1 MKGWDFKMRQEQFK
15 NIYQQ
20 IQLSEKQKDA
30 LWQRINTVPKQ
41 EPVRKKIFLPA
52 RIAACFAVLIM
63 SGMTVFAANELSLID
78 KIADAMNLLTQNEEV
93 LSEDQKNIYAE
104 YGQALNTEIGLENG
118 TLKLDAALFD
128 ESHLL
133 IPFRYVFHS
142 DVSGYEDLTAGANL
156 NETALYQ
163 INKVYHK
170 DTDTFMSQ
178 FSFCIGD
185 ESRQPEKNLAR
196 FLITDPIIEESGT
209 ISGSFLLSA
218 YEYKYFLQGNVIQ
231 LVRTADV
238 RDAAAVA
245 KDSVLTAEDMES
257 INITEPYT
265 EFTLE
270 KTLEQ
275 YELTIDAENAA
286 ALKNMGISVEQMSI
300 SPLSLCYSGKGTH
313 TRALSA
319 SITVI
324 LKDGSVIENSG
335 NGGGYAL
342 SDANRDN
349 TSFSFFASKLFAVP
363 VLIEEVAEIHIQDH
377 RGTDIHIPVVFE

>member
-1 MKGWDFKMRQEQFK
+1 MGQEQFK
-15 NIYQQ
+15 NLYQQ
-20 IQLSEKQKDA
+20 IHLSEKQKDV
-30 LWQRINTVPKQ
+30 LLQRINTGSKP
-41 EPVRKKIFLPA
+41 EPVRKKIFLPT
-52 RIAACFAVLIM
+52 RIAACLAVLIM
-63 SGMTVFAANELSLID
+63 SGMTVFAANELSLVD
-78 KIADAMNLLTQNEEV
+78 KIADAMNLLTKNEEG

-104 YGQALNTEIGLENG
+104 YGQALNTEIGLDNG
-118 TLKLDAALFD
+118 TLKLEAALFD

-142 DVSGYEDLTAGANL
+142 DVAGYEDLTVGANL
-156 NETALYQ
+156 DQTAFYQ
-163 INKVYHK
+163 IKKAYHK

-178 FSFCIGD
+178 FSFRIVD
-185 ESRQPEKNLAR
+185 ENRLPKDNLAR
-196 FLITDPIIEESGT
+196 ILITDPVIEESGT
-209 ISGSFLLSA
+209 ISGSLLLSA

-231 LVRTADV
+231 LVRTTDV
-238 RDAAAVA
+238 RD
-245 KDSVLTAEDMES
+245 TTPITEDMGAL
-257 INITEPYT
+257 NITEPYT

-270 KTLEQ
+270 KTLER
-275 YELTIDAENAA
+275 YKLTIDKENAA
-286 ALKNMGISVEQMSI
+286 ALMNMGVSVEQMSI

-349 TSFSFFASKLFAVP
+349 TSFSFFASKLFAAP
-363 VLIEEVAEIHIQDH
+363 VLIEDVAEIYINDH
-377 RGTDIHIPVVFE
+377 RGTDIHIPVEF

>member
-1 MKGWDFKMRQEQFK
+1 MRQEQFK
-15 NIYQQ
+15 NVYQQ
-20 IQLSEKQKDA
+20 IHLSEKQKEI
-30 LWQRINTVPKQ
+30 LWQHINTIPKQ
-41 EPVRKKIFLPA
+41 ELIHKKTFLPA

-78 KIADAMNLLTQNEEV
+78 KIANAMNLLTQNEKT

-104 YGQALNTEIGLENG
+104 YGQALNVEIGLGNG

-142 DVSGYEDLTAGANL
+142 DVTGRENLTVGANL
-156 NETALYQ
+156 DQKALYQ
-163 INKVYHK
+163 MKKAYHQ

-178 FSFCIGD
+178 FAFRVED
-185 ESRQPEKNLAR
+185 ESRQPEENLAR
-196 FLITDPIIEESGT
+196 CLITDPIIAEDGT
-209 ISGSFLLSA
+209 IFGSFLLSA
-218 YEYKYFLQGNVIQ
+218 YEYKYFSQGNVIQ
-231 LVRTADV
+231 LVRTAEV
-238 RDAAAVA
+238 RDA
-245 KDSVLTAEDMES
+245 VLTAEDMDA

-270 KTLEQ
+270 KILEHH
-275 YELTIDAENAA
+275 ELTIDAENTA
-286 ALKNMGISVEQMSI
+286 ALKNMGISVERMTI

-335 NGGGYAL
+335 NGGGYTL
-342 SDANRDN
+342 SNANRNN
-349 TSFSFFASKLFAVP
+349 TSFSFFASKLFAMP
-363 VLIEEVAEIHIQDH
+363 VLIEDVAEIHIQDY
-377 RGTDIHIPVVFE
+377 RGSDIHIPVESEFE